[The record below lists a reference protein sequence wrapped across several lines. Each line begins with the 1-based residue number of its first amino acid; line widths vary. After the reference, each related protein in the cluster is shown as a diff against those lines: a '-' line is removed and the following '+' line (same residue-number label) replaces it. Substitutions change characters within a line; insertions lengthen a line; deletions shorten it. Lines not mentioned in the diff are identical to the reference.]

1 MLLNDLRQLYETT
14 FCSDVHSGNYY
25 LCHVNIAMLAHLYV
39 SPEYKVTHIFRN
51 YGRERMS
58 LIVF

>member
-1 MLLNDLRQLYETT
+1 MLLNGLRQVYETN
-14 FCSDVHSGNYY
+14 FCSGAQWGNYY

-51 YGRERMS
+51 YGREGMS
-58 LIVF
+58 LKIF